1 MRKFYKPQKF
11 LRLVLALF
19 VVGFVSTASAQLSGT
34 YTINSSGV
42 TGGTNFANWA
52 DFNSAI
58 VTNGV
63 NGAVTVNV
71 MSNITGSQVSFPAIT
86 GASSTNTITINGNG
100 YYYEA
105 SVADAVFLMNG
116 ADYFTFDNLVIRNT
130 NQLSVC
136 SRFQILQQRR
146 LQHHQK

>member
-19 VVGFVSTASAQLSGT
+19 LVGFVSSASAQLSGT
-34 YTINSSGV
+34 YTIDNTGV

-52 DFNSAI
+52 DFRSAI

-71 MSNITGSQVSFPAIT
+71 LTDITGAQVTFPAIT

-100 YYYEA
+100 KFFEA
-105 SVADAVFLMNG
+105 SVADAVILMDG
-116 ADYFTFDNLVIRNT
+116 AD
-130 NQLSVC
+130 
-136 SRFQILQQRR
+136 
-146 LQHHQK
+146 